1 MRIFVTG
8 ASGHIGL
15 PTVRDLIAAGHS
27 VVGLSRSDANAATI
41 EAAGAEVLR
50 GTLDDLDALRAAAR
64 AADGVIHL
72 AFKHDIAFSGDFAGA
87 VKADLDAVQAI
98 GEALVGSN
106 KPFANTT
113 GTMLLA
119 HSVQG
124 RSGTEDDAGVAGGNP
139 RTASEDLS
147 LAFAKQGVR
156 TSIVRLAPTVHSS
169 LDHHGF
175 LPILIGAARKNGFA
189 AYIGDGANRWPA
201 VHTLD
206 AARLYRLAIEKA
218 PAGSRLHAAD
228 DEGVPFKAIAEA
240 IGKGAGVPAK
250 SVTLDE
256 AKQLVGEF
264 MAWAVGAD
272 NPTASAKTRELVGWK
287 PAHPKLLA
295 DLAAGHYFAS

>member
-15 PTVRDLIAAGHS
+15 PTVRELIAAGHS
-27 VVGLSRSDANAATI
+27 VVGLARSEESAAKI
-41 EAAGAEVLR
+41 QAAGAEVRR
-50 GTLDDLDALRAAAR
+50 GTLDDLDGLRDAAR

-72 AFKHDIAFSGDFAGA
+72 GFKHDVAFSGDFMGA

-119 HSVQG
+119 HSV
-124 RSGTEDDAGVAGGNP
+124 RDRAGTEDDVGVAGGNP
-139 RTASEDLS
+139 RTASEDIS
-147 LAFAKQGVR
+147 LAFARQGVR

-169 LDHHGF
+169 LDLHGF
-175 LPILIGAARKNGFA
+175 IPILIGAARKNGFA
-189 AYIGDGANRWPA
+189 LYVGEGENRWPA

-206 AARLYRLAIEKA
+206 AAHLYRLAIEKA
-218 PAGSRLHAAD
+218 PARSRLHAVD

-240 IGKGAGVPAK
+240 IAKGARISAK
-250 SVTLDE
+250 SVTPDE
-256 AKQLVGEF
+256 AKALLGEF
-264 MAWAVGAD
+264 MAWAVQGN
-272 NPTASAKTRELVGWK
+272 NPTSSAKTCELVGWR
-287 PAHPKLLA
+287 PEHARLLP
-295 DLAAGHYFAS
+295 DLAEGHYFKT

>member
-27 VVGLSRSDANAATI
+27 VVGLARSDASAAKI
-41 EAAGAEVLR
+41 QAAGAEVR
-50 GTLDDLDALRAAAR
+50 RATLDDLDGLRDAAR

-72 AFKHDIAFSGDFAGA
+72 GFKHDVAFAGDFLAA
-87 VKADLDAVQAI
+87 VQADLDAVRAI
-98 GEALVGSN
+98 GEALAGSN

-119 HSVQG
+119 HSVHG
-124 RSGTEDDAGVAGGNP
+124 RAGTEDDAGVAGGNP

-147 LAFAKQGVR
+147 LAFAARGVR
-156 TSIVRLAPTVHSS
+156 TSIVRLSPTVHSS

-175 LPILIGAARKNGFA
+175 LPILIGAARKHGYA
-189 AYIGDGANRWPA
+189 AYVGDGANRWPA

-206 AARLYRLAIEKA
+206 AARLYRLAIEHA
-218 PAGSRLHAAD
+218 PAGARLHAVD

-240 IGKGAGVPAK
+240 IASGTGVPAR
-250 SVTLDE
+250 SVTPDE
-256 AKQLVGEF
+256 AKAALGEF
-264 MAWAVGAD
+264 MAWAIQGD
-272 NPTASAKTRELVGWK
+272 NPTTSARTRALLGWT
-287 PAHPKLLA
+287 PEHPRLLA
-295 DLAAGHYFAS
+295 DLAAGHYFAT

>member
-15 PTVRDLIAAGHS
+15 PTVRDLIAAGHR
-27 VVGLSRSDANAATI
+27 VVGLARSDESAAKI
-41 EAAGAEVLR
+41 QAAGAEVLR
-50 GTLDDLDALRAAAR
+50 STLDDLDGLREAAR
-64 AADGVIHL
+64 AADGVVHL
-72 AFKHDIAFSGDFAGA
+72 GFKHDIAFSGDFAGA
-87 VKADLDAVQAI
+87 VKADLDAVRAI

-124 RSGTEDDAGVAGGNP
+124 RSGTEDDVGVPGGNP

-156 TSIVRLAPTVHSS
+156 TSIVRLSPTVHSS
-169 LDHHGF
+169 LDLHGF
-175 LPILIGAARKNGFA
+175 IPILIGVARKNGYA
-189 AYIGDGANRWPA
+189 AYVGDGANRWPA

-218 PAGSRLHAAD
+218 PAGSRLHAVD
-228 DEGVPFKAIAEA
+228 DEGVAFKTIAEA
-240 IGKGAGVPAK
+240 IATGAGVPAK
-250 SVTLDE
+250 SVSPDE
-256 AKQLVGEF
+256 AKALVGEF
-264 MAWAVGAD
+264 MAWAIQGN
-272 NPTASAKTRELVGWK
+272 NPTSSAKTRELVGWK
-287 PAHPKLLA
+287 PEHAKLLP
-295 DLAAGHYFAS
+295 DLAAGHYFG

>member
-15 PTVRDLIAAGHS
+15 PTVRDLIAAGHT
-27 VVGLSRSDANAATI
+27 VVGLARSDESAAKIT
-41 EAAGAEVLR
+41 AAGGEVR
-50 GTLDDLDALRAAAR
+50 RSTLDDLEGLREAAR

-72 AFKHDIAFSGDFAGA
+72 GFKHDIAFSGDFAGA
-87 VKADLDAVQAI
+87 VKADLDAVRAI

-124 RSGTEDDAGVAGGNP
+124 RSGTEDDAGVPGGNP

-156 TSIVRLAPTVHSS
+156 TSIVRLSPTVHSS
-169 LDHHGF
+169 LDLHGF
-175 LPILIGAARKNGFA
+175 LPILIGAARKNGYA
-189 AYIGDGANRWPA
+189 AYVGDGANRWPA

-218 PAGSRLHAAD
+218 PAGSRLHATD
-228 DEGVPFKAIAEA
+228 DEGVAFKTIAEA
-240 IGKGAGVPAK
+240 IAKGAGVPAK
-250 SVTLDE
+250 SVSPDE
-256 AKQLVGEF
+256 AKALVGEF
-264 MAWAVGAD
+264 MAWAIQGN
-272 NPTASAKTRELVGWK
+272 NPTSSAKTRALVGWT
-287 PAHPKLLA
+287 PEHAKLLP
-295 DLAAGHYFAS
+295 DLAAGHYFAT

>member
-1 MRIFVTG
+1 MRVFVTG

-15 PTVRDLIAAGHS
+15 PTVRDLVAAGHS
-27 VVGLSRSDANAATI
+27 VVGLARSEESAAKVR
-41 EAAGAEVLR
+41 AAGAEARR
-50 GTLDDLDALRAAAR
+50 GTLDDLDGLREAAR

-72 AFKHDIAFSGDFAGA
+72 GFKHDVAFSGDFMGA

-98 GEALVGSN
+98 GEALAGSN

-119 HSVQG
+119 HSVHG
-124 RSGTEDDAGVAGGNP
+124 RVGTEDDAGVAGGNP

-156 TSIVRLAPTVHSS
+156 TSIVRLSPTVHSS
-169 LDHHGF
+169 LDLHGF

-189 AYIGDGANRWPA
+189 LYVGEGANRWPA

-218 PAGSRLHAAD
+218 PAGSRLHAVD
-228 DEGVPFKAIAEA
+228 DEGVAFREIAEGIA
-240 IGKGAGVPAK
+240 KGTGLPAK
-250 SVTLDE
+250 SVSPDE
-256 AKQLVGEF
+256 AKGLLGEF
-264 MAWAVGAD
+264 MAWAVQGD
-272 NPTASAKTRELVGWK
+272 NPTSSAKTRELVGWK
-287 PAHPKLLA
+287 PEHAKLLA